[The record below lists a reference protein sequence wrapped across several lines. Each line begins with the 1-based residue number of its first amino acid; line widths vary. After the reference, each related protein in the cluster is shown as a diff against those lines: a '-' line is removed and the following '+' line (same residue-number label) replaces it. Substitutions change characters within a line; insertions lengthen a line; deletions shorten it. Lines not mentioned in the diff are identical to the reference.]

1 MRRKAKADP
10 ENAMTPFERRASASL
25 AGIYGLRMLGLF
37 IILPIFAIYA
47 QGLPGGQSHF
57 LIGIA
62 LGAYGLTQSVLQ
74 IPMGML
80 SDRFGRKPVILVGLI
95 IFAIG
100 SFVAADAHN
109 IYWIIIGRVIQG
121 AGAINAAVMALT
133 ADLTREEHRTKAMA
147 TIGMTIGITFS
158 ISLVLSPILYHWIG
172 VPGIFALT
180 GVLSLLGL
188 FVVGFV
194 VPKPA
199 ISRFHSDTEA
209 SLSKIGGVL
218 RNPDLLRLDIGI
230 FSLHAILMSVFMQV
244 PFVLRDDGLPAQHH
258 WMIYLPVMLIAF
270 VLMVPPIISAEKKAK
285 MKQVFMGAVALAHH
299 GIPRYTG
306 DLDVLVR
313 NSPENARRLELA
325 LTGFG
330 LSALGLKA
338 ADFVD
343 SYRVIQLGVAPFR
356 IDILTSLTG
365 VSFDQAWAN
374 RVETVVGETR
384 VNFLGRNELIRSK
397 KLTGRAQDRADLEA
411 LGEEM
416 GS

>member
-1 MRRKAKADP
+1 MPLP
-10 ENAMTPFERRASASL
+10 EDWRTFIESL
-25 AGIYGLRMLGLF
+25 NSNGVEY
-37 IILPIFAIYA
+37 
-47 QGLPGGQSHF
+47 
-57 LIGIA
+57 
-62 LGAYGLTQSVLQ
+62 
-74 IPMGML
+74 
-80 SDRFGRKPVILVGLI
+80 VIV
-95 IFAIG
+95 
-100 SFVAADAHN
+100 
-109 IYWIIIGRVIQG
+109 
-121 AGAINAAVMALT
+121 
-133 ADLTREEHRTKAMA
+133 
-147 TIGMTIGITFS
+147 
-158 ISLVLSPILYHWIG
+158 
-172 VPGIFALT
+172 
-180 GVLSLLGL
+180 
-188 FVVGFV
+188 
-194 VPKPA
+194 
-199 ISRFHSDTEA
+199 
-209 SLSKIGGVL
+209 
-218 RNPDLLRLDIGI
+218 
-230 FSLHAILMSVFMQV
+230 
-244 PFVLRDDGLPAQHH
+244 
-258 WMIYLPVMLIAF
+258 
-270 VLMVPPIISAEKKAK
+270 
-285 MKQVFMGAVALAHH
+285 GAVALAHH